1 MHAYTLSD
9 CGLYV
14 IAGHPNTLCF
24 VLQMSQSPFFI
35 GVTLHTKLSK
45 MLLYRSGFVLR
56 QVFATVAQ
64 AHCRM
69 KGQ

>member
-1 MHAYTLSD
+1 MRISALSD

-24 VLQMSQSPFFI
+24 VLQMSQPPFFI
-35 GVTLHTKLSK
+35 GVTFHTKLSK

-56 QVFATVAQ
+56 TFYKFLPQWLKPTVV
-64 AHCRM
+64 
-69 KGQ
+69 